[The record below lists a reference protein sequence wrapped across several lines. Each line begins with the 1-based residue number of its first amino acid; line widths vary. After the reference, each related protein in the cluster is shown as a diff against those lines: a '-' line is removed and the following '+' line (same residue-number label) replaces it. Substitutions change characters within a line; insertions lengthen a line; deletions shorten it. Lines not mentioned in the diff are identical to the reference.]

1 MQTQRIKK
9 EKQRKEDVRS
19 KTFNIFVGNNRN

>member
-9 EKQRKEDVRS
+9 EKRRKEDVRS